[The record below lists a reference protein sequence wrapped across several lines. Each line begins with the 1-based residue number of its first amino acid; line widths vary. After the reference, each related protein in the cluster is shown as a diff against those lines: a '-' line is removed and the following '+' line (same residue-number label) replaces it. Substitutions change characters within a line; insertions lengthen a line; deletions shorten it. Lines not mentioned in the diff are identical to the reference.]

1 MYIFGRPVSCYA
13 RVDFFPFSRG
23 KGLILNSSKVRLIKG
38 PPPHG
43 CFFGNFLQEC
53 FFEEYP
59 WHNSFKFSIS
69 YENQITL
76 ENPMKKVL
84 VYR

>member
-38 PPPHG
+38 PPPTAVSLG
-43 CFFGNFLQEC
+43 TFFRSAFLKNT
-53 FFEEYP
+53 
-59 WHNSFKFSIS
+59 HDIIHSNFSIS

-76 ENPMKKVL
+76 
-84 VYR
+84 